1 MSQLTPKKLILFGLA
16 AILLIAIPITV
27 YLVGKQQE
35 LKSRAAPSTTISFQ
49 PSSAT
54 AAVGQDVT
62 FDIMINP
69 NSNFVS
75 FIHLVISYDPTKL
88 EKSGAGLSINTNVFP
103 GFDPSKPPAP
113 TFDPTGKITVDLT
126 VGGNPSTF
134 IQHNNTKVGTL
145 TLKAIATT
153 EGTTTPITFGSET
166 QVLTGQGDQFNT
178 NVLSSTTPASVTI
191 TGAVTI
197 SPSPTPTQSPSRGT
211 PTPIPPTTPTP
222 TLPSGITATPTP
234 TLPPGIPTPTP
245 TTAPPGPGGPVN
257 QSPSCTALSL
267 DRAASG
273 TAPYSLTFTASGNDS
288 DGTINKATFSFG
300 DGAVQDVTAGGGIG
314 TKSVN
319 AQISH
324 TYNNAGTFQ
333 ATATLT
339 DNSGGVS
346 SGATCTQTII
356 VSAALSGGGGGSG
369 GGGAVPPPVVI
380 TPRPTM
386 APTGPGDIIIGIGA
400 FGIILSIIGGFL
412 LFIL

>member
-16 AILLIAIPITV
+16 VILLIAIPITV

-35 LKSRAAPSTTISFQ
+35 LKSKAAPSTTLSFK

-62 FDIMINP
+62 FDIMISP

-103 GFDPSKPPAP
+103 GFDPSKSPPAP
-113 TFDPTGKITVDLT
+113 TFDPTGKITVDLA
-126 VGGNPSTF
+126 VGGNPSAF

-145 TLKAIATT
+145 TLKAIAST

-191 TGAVTI
+191 TGAATI
-197 SPSPTPTQSPSRGT
+197 TPSPTPTQSPSQG
-211 PTPIPPTTPTP
+211 TPTP
-222 TLPSGITATPTP
+222 TLTPALTQTPQGTPTPTLTPALTQTPQATPTP
-234 TLPPGIPTPTP
+234 TLTLTPTPTP
-245 TTAPPGPGGPVN
+245 TTAPPV
-257 QSPSCTALSL
+257 
-267 DRAASG
+267 
-273 TAPYSLTFTASGNDS
+273 
-288 DGTINKATFSFG
+288 
-300 DGAVQDVTAGGGIG
+300 VT
-314 TKSVN
+314 
-319 AQISH
+319 
-324 TYNNAGTFQ
+324 
-333 ATATLT
+333 
-339 DNSGGVS
+339 
-346 SGATCTQTII
+346 
-356 VSAALSGGGGGSG
+356 
-369 GGGAVPPPVVI
+369 
-380 TPRPTM
+380 RPTPTL
-386 APTGPGDIIIGIGA
+386 APTGPGDIIVGIGA